1 MEKETEQELIKKM
14 IGFQKEE
21 ITSSIIY
28 RKLAVKEKDI
38 HNREI
43 LQRIAEDESRHYA
56 TLRGYTHQDVS
67 PNRFEICFY
76 VWLVRL
82 LGVTF
87 AVRRLEL
94 GEKETSGVYSQYPS
108 MEHFA
113 EMARDEQHHEEKLI
127 EMIDE
132 ERLQYM
138 GSVVLGLNDA
148 LVEFTGALA
157 GFTLALNDTKLIAL
171 TGSITGIAAAL
182 SMASSEYLSTKSE
195 KTHNKRPV
203 KAAIYTGIAY
213 IITVVA
219 LMASGITDSSLKF
232 HLQNA
237 KDHGVTQKE
246 IAAIITHIAFY
257 AGWPKAWAVFNLAK
271 EVWVAGEGDLPYE
284 EEAMR
289 AHAKKMVFPIGTPN
303 DGFAQYFS
311 GRSFLAPISTSQ
323 VGIFNVTFEP
333 GCRNNWHIHHAK
345 SGGGQILVCVA
356 GRGYYQ
362 EEGKDA
368 VEMKPGD
375 CINIPAEVKHW
386 HGAAPDEW
394 FSHLAIEV
402 PGENSSNEWLEPVS
416 DEEYGKLQ

>member
-28 RKLAVKEKDI
+28 RKLAAKEKDI

-182 SMASSEYLSTKSE
+182 SMATSE
-195 KTHNKRPV
+195 
-203 KAAIYTGIAY
+203 Y

-219 LMASGITDSSLKF
+219 LVGPFILLSSPVLALCIMLVMALLI
-232 HLQNA
+232 
-237 KDHGVTQKE
+237 
-246 IAAIITHIAFY
+246 IAFFNYYY
-257 AGWPKAWAVFNLAK
+257 AIARNESFKRRFTEMAVLSFS
-271 EVWVAGEGDLPYE
+271 VAG
-284 EEAMR
+284 
-289 AHAKKMVFPIGTPN
+289 I
-303 DGFAQYFS
+303 
-311 GRSFLAPISTSQ
+311 SFLIGYLLKAVTG
-323 VGIFNVTFEP
+323 VG
-333 GCRNNWHIHHAK
+333 G
-345 SGGGQILVCVA
+345 
-356 GRGYYQ
+356 
-362 EEGKDA
+362 
-368 VEMKPGD
+368 
-375 CINIPAEVKHW
+375 
-386 HGAAPDEW
+386 
-394 FSHLAIEV
+394 
-402 PGENSSNEWLEPVS
+402 
-416 DEEYGKLQ
+416 